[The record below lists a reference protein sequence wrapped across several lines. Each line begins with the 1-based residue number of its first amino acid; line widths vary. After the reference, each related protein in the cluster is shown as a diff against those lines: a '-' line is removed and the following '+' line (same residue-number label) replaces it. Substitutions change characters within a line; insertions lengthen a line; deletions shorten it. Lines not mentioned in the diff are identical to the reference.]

1 VETPALAE
9 DTVIARAPAAIE
21 GDLPEE
27 TVLLRVDS
35 GAAVR
40 LNRTGAWL
48 WAQLEE
54 PLTLRRLGERLAGR
68 HGIDPDR
75 AAADA
80 RAFAADLAGRGFL
93 VVGQAAGGSSDA
105 VA

>member
-1 VETPALAE
+1 METSALGE
-9 DTVIARAPAAIE
+9 DTVIARAPTAIE

-54 PLTLRRLGERLAGR
+54 PLTVGQLGERLAGR
-68 HGIDPDR
+68 HAIEFDR
-75 AAADA
+75 AVAVA
-80 RAFAADLAGRGFL
+80 RAFAADLADRGFL
-93 VVGQAAGGSSDA
+93 DLGSEPGGSSDV

>member
-48 WAQLEE
+48 WAQLGE
-54 PLTLRRLGERLAGR
+54 PLTVGQLGERLAGR
-68 HGIDPDR
+68 HEMEPGR
-75 AAADA
+75 AVADA
-80 RAFAADLAGRGFL
+80 RAFAADLADRGFL
-93 VVGQAAGGSSDA
+93 VVGQGPGGSSDA

>member
-1 VETPALAE
+1 VETPALGE

-27 TVLLRVDS
+27 TVLLRVDN

-48 WAQLEE
+48 WAQLED
-54 PLTLRRLGERLAGR
+54 PLTVGQLGERLAGR
-68 HGIDPDR
+68 HGIEPDR
-75 AAADA
+75 AVADA
-80 RAFAADLAGRGFL
+80 RAFAADLADRGFL
-93 VVGQAAGGSSDA
+93 DLGNAAGGSSDA